1 MEVLIERINEKNSW
15 GKNELT
21 KLLNE
26 RVSKYSQK
34 VIKGTGTMDS
44 YVKENIVVDTLNHT
58 ILKIQEKQSWGKN
71 VVCDII
77 FKKMAEELSC

>member
-1 MEVLIERINEKNSW
+1 
-15 GKNELT
+15 
-21 KLLNE
+21 
-26 RVSKYSQK
+26 
-34 VIKGTGTMDS
+34 MDS